1 MNHIWQKQIYTN
13 VLLSLQQKIQTNNE
27 WLVILKGKI
36 MLSTYTPQRRP
47 SWRGVI
53 AGLVM
58 GMIVVMAMIALAL
71 VLSSFLPFDLKGTS
85 IAGGIYAAIT
95 ALVSAFVAGYF
106 AIKFS
111 APEALFGDGTDID
124 PKDATLTGMLTAALI
139 VLLTTFFTLSSA
151 TGILAS
157 AGNVVGGTVST
168 VAKTAGGAAAA
179 GTAAAGQASQN
190 EGVQQ
195 KAQEIY
201 QRVSGD
207 ISEQDIQAM
216 VAKNTQ
222 NLDQQQVA
230 ATSRVVEDLVN
241 STRTD
246 VAEMDFTDLD
256 TWRNIDDYAK
266 QRMASIEQTLEGPEF
281 IASLQQEGLTEA
293 EATQVRTEVQQSFNE
308 YKMKTEQTIAEA
320 RQAAE
325 QRLQQAEDVAR
336 KAALY
341 SGLFWLISTLLT
353 FIAATMGA
361 KSAASKYRLDKPMIT
376 LNDNV
381 R

>member
-1 MNHIWQKQIYTN
+1 MMFSTYTPVGKAYSRDSKKAKQIMKD
-13 VLLSLQQKIQTNNE
+13 QQF
-27 WLVILKGKI
+27 LKGTL

-190 EGVQQ
+190 DGVQQ
-195 KAQEIY
+195 RAQEIY

-230 ATSRVVEDLVN
+230 ATSRVVEDMVN
-241 STRTD
+241 GTKGE
-246 VAEMDFTDLD
+246 VANMDFTDLD
-256 TWRNIDDYAK
+256 TWRNLDDYAK
-266 QRMASIEQTLEGPEF
+266 QRMASIEQTLQGPEL
-281 IASLQQEGLTEA
+281 ITRLQQEGLTEA
-293 EATQVRTEVQQSFNE
+293 EAIQVRTEVQQSFNE

-325 QRLQQAEDVAR
+325 QKLQQAEEVAR

-361 KSAASKYRLDKPMIT
+361 RSAASKYRLDKPIVT
-376 LNDNV
+376 LGDNV